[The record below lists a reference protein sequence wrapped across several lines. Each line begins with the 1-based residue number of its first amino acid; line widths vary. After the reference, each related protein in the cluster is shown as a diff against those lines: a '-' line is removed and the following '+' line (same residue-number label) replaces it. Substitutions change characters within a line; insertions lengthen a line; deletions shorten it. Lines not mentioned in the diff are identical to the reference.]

1 MLTRTNAL
9 YVSFYFLP
17 NYVYILPTDSHAIL
31 SNNYTR
37 IYNILLLYIGTVIME
52 RALQLIIFTVVRRLK
67 LMKY

>member
-17 NYVYILPTDSHAIL
+17 NYILPTDSHAIL

-37 IYNILLLYIGTVIME
+37 IYNILLLYYIGTVIME